1 MKMTVNLTPS
11 SPSSSTTSLNAT
23 YDLFSSLQSISEF
36 SAINFLRSPVVNTC
50 LVALTCF
57 RQWAILFAIWMAE
70 GNLPSGNNSF
80 KFLLITVGLASFRT
94 PVITTFVC
102 WAVQRRLLPSTI
114 SSTTSWLCSPPAS
127 STATTSS
134 TSEKTTFTLVPQLKP
149 FFLAW
154 RQ

>member
-1 MKMTVNLTPS
+1 MDQLRRHPGSQGGSGEDDGEPDSLLTLVIHNLIERHIRFVFVI
-11 SPSSSTTSLNAT
+11 AV
-23 YDLFSSLQSISEF
+23 DLRVLRDQFPQISCCQH
-36 SAINFLRSPVVNTC
+36 LLGCTDLLPT
-50 LVALTCF
+50 
-57 RQWAILFAIWMAE
+57 ILFAIWMAE

-127 STATTSS
+127 STVIGG
-134 TSEKTTFTLVPQLKP
+134 L
-149 FFLAW
+149 
-154 RQ
+154 